1 MRGCC
6 EPRGLRAAPD
16 PGTVPMKLRLLCVAL
31 MGLSVSVAA
40 GAQWRGAAERR
51 RATDAKART

>member
-1 MRGCC
+1 
-6 EPRGLRAAPD
+6 
-16 PGTVPMKLRLLCVAL
+16 MKLRLLCVAL